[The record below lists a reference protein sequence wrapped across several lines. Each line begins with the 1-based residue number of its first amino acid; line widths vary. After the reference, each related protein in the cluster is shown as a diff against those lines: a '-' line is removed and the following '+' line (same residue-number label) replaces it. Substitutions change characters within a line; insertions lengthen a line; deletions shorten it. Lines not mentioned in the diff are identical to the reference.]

1 MITNFEEFTGNLTD
15 EEIAIT
21 NILLIV
27 LNNATEKNPYKASS
41 VVAQVQMIMGVK
53 QIRMPFNDRKL
64 RKLVNHIRINGI
76 APLIATKDGYYI
88 TYDNEIICK
97 QVESLQQRAR
107 SIQMCANGLMKFTK

>member
-88 TYDNEIICK
+88 TRDPKTISK
-97 QVESLQQRAR
+97 QISSLEERAR